1 MDKHIFKKNTAL
13 TKEESNNC
21 IKYFESHKNI
31 KEDKSRGYSLIFG
44 SLRSN
49 EFNFL
54 KNILITN
61 IDEYVKQHSFLGT
74 LHCPWTMEEYFNIQK
89 YYPGN
94 YYGGEHMEH
103 GQYDHNSKKLLAWM
117 FYLNDIKE
125 GGGTGFDRLDEYEK
139 EVVIKPQMGRMV
151 VFNNVNDDGSLNLK
165 SRHAGLPVIK
175 GEKWAFNLWLRE
187 RE

>member
-94 YYGGEHMEH
+94 CYGGEHMEH

-125 GGGTGFDRLDEYEK
+125 GGGTCWPQQNFITTPKRGDLYIWPAGWTHSHYGIVAPK
-139 EVVIKPQMGRMV
+139 EIKYIITGWCS
-151 VFNNVNDDGSLNLK
+151 F
-165 SRHAGLPVIK
+165 I
-175 GEKWAFNLWLRE
+175 
-187 RE
+187 

>member
-1 MDKHIFKKNTAL
+1 MDKHIFKKNTTL

-94 YYGGEHMEH
+94 CYGGEHMEH

-125 GGGTGFDRLDEYEK
+125 GGGTCWPQQNFITTPKRGDLYIWPAGWTHSHYGIVAPK
-139 EVVIKPQMGRMV
+139 EIKYIITGWCS
-151 VFNNVNDDGSLNLK
+151 F
-165 SRHAGLPVIK
+165 I
-175 GEKWAFNLWLRE
+175 
-187 RE
+187 

>member
-103 GQYDHNSKKLLAWM
+103 GQYDHNCKKLLAWM

-125 GGGTGFDRLDEYEK
+125 GGGTCWPQQNFITTPKRGDLYIWPAGWTHSHYGIVAPK
-139 EVVIKPQMGRMV
+139 EIKYIITGWCS
-151 VFNNVNDDGSLNLK
+151 F
-165 SRHAGLPVIK
+165 I
-175 GEKWAFNLWLRE
+175 
-187 RE
+187 

>member
-125 GGGTGFDRLDEYEK
+125 GGGTCWPQQRFTARPRQGDLYIWPAGWTHSHYGIVAPK
-139 EVVIKPQMGRMV
+139 ETKYLVTGW
-151 VFNNVNDDGSLNLK
+151 GT
-165 SRHAGLPVIK
+165 
-175 GEKWAFNLWLRE
+175 LRTE
-187 RE
+187 GVAVPL

>member
-1 MDKHIFKKNTAL
+1 LDKHIFKKNTAL

-94 YYGGEHMEH
+94 CYGGEHMEH

-125 GGGTGFDRLDEYEK
+125 GGGTCWPQQNFITTPKRGDLYIWPAGWTHSHYGIVAPK
-139 EVVIKPQMGRMV
+139 EIKYIITGWCS
-151 VFNNVNDDGSLNLK
+151 F
-165 SRHAGLPVIK
+165 I
-175 GEKWAFNLWLRE
+175 
-187 RE
+187 